1 MNDEIDK
8 LNKQN
13 EDLNKPSQGNFS
25 QAVNSN
31 ITTPEEDNKKS
42 MAENIILD
50 LGNQRQDIDFLKET
64 IKKIFDQQQGLAN
77 QINQITQALNQ
88 SVQGTPQNPTSGTP
102 QGLNMETINALGDL
116 AQKGVEVYKSLKG
129 NPATT
134 NSFIDQD
141 YINDQVK
148 KSVMGNFE
156 IGEALVNNL
165 KSKLVNKAV
174 ASSVSDAMK
183 ESSHDPQ

>member
-1 MNDEIDK
+1 MAEKIIAELGNHTLEIDAIK
-8 LNKQN
+8 
-13 EDLNKPSQGNFS
+13 EMF
-25 QAVNSN
+25 
-31 ITTPEEDNKKS
+31 KK
-42 MAENIILD
+42 ML
-50 LGNQRQDIDFLKET
+50 
-64 IKKIFDQQQGLAN
+64 DQQQAIGN
-77 QINQITQALNQ
+77 QVNVLTQALNQ
-88 SVQGTPQNPTSGTP
+88 IVNGTPQTPNSGMP
-102 QGLNMETINALGDL
+102 QQGLNMETINALGDL

-129 NPATT
+129 NPAST

-183 ESSHDPQ
+183 DSSHDPQ